1 MANTEQLE
9 SISKSWR
16 YGGSNT
22 FYYYGLE
29 RLGSGNTLDHTSL
42 NGTVAF
48 VTNSDKLGN
57 IYSLSNSYYYEDYGV
72 SNKYGFSLNGEYK
85 DPNGIIHIRNR
96 AYLPKYAM
104 FLQLDDYTVSLKSI
118 ISQNRRTFANNNPYR
133 FNDKT
138 GNNAEEV
145 RTTAQTNQNQTGYD
159 IDYVKAQVAEE
170 YNQNEGEPIMPS
182 MDCATLTLGG
192 TIAAQALNSLIWSG
206 IAYLPWIL
214 AAIAIGII
222 AVICYEGY
230 KAYVNSYELQQEY
243 EATVP
248 QVSVGSNAGT
258 IDTPSNNYNKGLDD
272 ALKDLGNRLLGTAG
286 AATFGI
292 LLNKILSNIK
302 KYTQRNTFNK
312 KESHHVVPKKAGYDE
327 PRLVLTWAGINRT
340 TSLRHLTVNIAE
352 IYLNLHYTIHHA
364 PVVRDLY
371 LDMLYLT
378 YRNYYNRL
386 GITCDPMSKSDIT
399 NKTRIIRDFLETISN
414 ETHDIMRRYY
424 V

>member
-1 MANTEQLE
+1 MPLD
-9 SISKSWR
+9 
-16 YGGSNT
+16 GG
-22 FYYYGLE
+22 
-29 RLGSGNTLDHTSL
+29 TLPWDWDW
-42 NGTVAF
+42 GW
-48 VTNSDKLGN
+48 
-57 IYSLSNSYYYEDYGV
+57 
-72 SNKYGFSLNGEYK
+72 
-85 DPNGIIHIRNR
+85 GITLLVDVVN
-96 AYLPKYAM
+96 YL
-104 FLQLDDYTVSLKSI
+104 I
-118 ISQNRRTFANNNPYR
+118 
-133 FNDKT
+133 KT
-138 GNNAEEV
+138 GKLSLREAIRMFMTGV
-145 RTTAQTNQNQTGYD
+145 LVIICAQGL
-159 IDYVKAQVAEE
+159 
-170 YNQNEGEPIMPS
+170 S
-182 MDCATLTLGG
+182 ATVNT
-192 TIAAQALNSLIWSG
+192 
-206 IAYLPWIL
+206 
-214 AAIAIGII
+214 
-222 AVICYEGY
+222 YE
-230 KAYVNSYELQQEY
+230 KQQEQ
-243 EATVP
+243 EAKVS
-248 QVSVGSNAGT
+248 QSSVGSNAGT

-286 AATFGI
+286 TATFGI

-386 GITCDPMSKSDIT
+386 GTTCDPMSKSDIT